1 LQSYSFISIFEPLKY
16 KQFMAEETKTESV
29 GAAETTPTTIY
40 WSPTEQV
47 TITGV
52 ELASLV
58 QLVDL
63 QTVAINQVP
72 LITLFEI
79 YGQATSAKN
88 AIMERL
94 AKEGK
99 LSSQPVEATPA
110 VNDQITDA
118 VTQTAQLTPI
128 NETLETNPPE
138 SLL

>member
-1 LQSYSFISIFEPLKY
+1 
-16 KQFMAEETKTESV
+16 MAEETKTENV
-29 GAAETTPTTIY
+29 EATDAQGFVAPTTIY

-94 AKEGK
+94 AQEGK
-99 LSSQPVEATPA
+99 LSSQPIEATPA

-118 VTQTAQLTPI
+118 VTQVTQVTPV
-128 NETLETNPPE
+128 NESLETNPPE

>member
-1 LQSYSFISIFEPLKY
+1 MSIFEPLKY
-16 KQFMAEETKTESV
+16 KQFMAEETKTENV
-29 GAAETTPTTIY
+29 GTESAPTTIY

-118 VTQTAQLTPI
+118 VTQVTQTAQVTPI

>member
-1 LQSYSFISIFEPLKY
+1 MSIFEPLKY
-16 KQFMAEETKTESV
+16 KQFMAEETKTENTGV
-29 GAAETTPTTIY
+29 AEATAPTTIY

-52 ELASLV
+52 ELASLI

-79 YGQATSAKN
+79 YCQATSAKN

-94 AKEGK
+94 AQEGK

-118 VTQTAQLTPI
+118 VTQLTPI

>member
-1 LQSYSFISIFEPLKY
+1 MSIFEPLKY
-16 KQFMAEETKTESV
+16 KQFMAEETKTENTGV
-29 GAAETTPTTIY
+29 AEATAPTTIY

-52 ELASLV
+52 ELASLI

-94 AKEGK
+94 AQEGK

-118 VTQTAQLTPI
+118 VTQLTPI

>member
-1 LQSYSFISIFEPLKY
+1 MSIFEPLKY
-16 KQFMAEETKTESV
+16 KQFMAEETKTENTGV
-29 GAAETTPTTIY
+29 AEATAPTTIY

-52 ELASLV
+52 ELASLI

-94 AKEGK
+94 AQEGK
-99 LSSQPVEATPA
+99 LSSQPVEATPV

-118 VTQTAQLTPI
+118 VTQLTPI